1 MPLPTNVST
10 GTVYGLFPLPDGSAA
25 QGAIRFAPG
34 VQYLPD
40 PTAEPW
46 PATILNEAVTGIL
59 DIEGYLCRLDA
70 EGQPGAR
77 GVPLIAGDDPD
88 LSVQGW
94 TWTAHY
100 EFTNTTIKIPS
111 HAFFMPTDGELDL
124 TTIVKVPSSTGVGTD
139 QAAALTATATA
150 AVLQALAYTQD
161 AAASADAAEA
171 VMESA
176 TSSATASKVV
186 IRDSNARAKFADPA
200 AASDAATKGYTD
212 TAVATRAPLVHTH
225 LATDISDSTAVGRAV
240 VKATDAAAAR
250 TAIGAGTSNLAIGT
264 TSTTAMAGDRT
275 FTKTDVGLAN
285 VDNTAD
291 DAKPISALTATAL
304 AGKSDTGHT
313 HSNATSGAVGFM
325 SSTDKSKLDA
335 STSTVTNSALV
346 QRSSGG
352 FVEVKD
358 PTSGTHG
365 ANKTYVD
372 AQVATRAPVKV
383 DTGWLSTT
391 VAITPATNWAVTSY
405 KVRKI
410 DNSLWAEVV
419 LTYSGSTVTV
429 GADGNI
435 TDLLA
440 ATMPAGWYPTA
451 AAADASISQAGTAQW
466 FGTIATDG
474 KLTITHGIPALQL
487 VTATAVTFR
496 YRALTD

>member
-10 GTVYGLFPLPDGSAA
+10 GLVAGRFLLPDGSAA
-25 QGAIRFAPG
+25 QGSIRFTPG

-40 PTAEPW
+40 PTAAPW
-46 PATILNEAVTGIL
+46 PATILNEPRTGIL
-59 DIEGYLCRLDA
+59 DVEGYLCRLDA
-70 EGQPGAR
+70 EGQPGAQ

-100 EFTNTTIKIPS
+100 AFTNATFTIPD
-111 HAFFMPTDGELDL
+111 HAFFLPTDGELDL
-124 TTIVKVPSSTGVGTD
+124 TTIVKVPNSTGVGTA
-139 QAAALTATATA
+139 QAAALAATAQA
-150 AVLQALAYTQD
+150 AAAQALAYTVD
-161 AAASADAAEA
+161 AAASADAAEQ
-171 VMESA
+171 VMLSA

-186 IRDSNARAKFADPA
+186 IRDASGRAKFADPA

-225 LATDISDSTAVGRAV
+225 LAADISDSTTVGRAV

-250 TAIGAGTSNLAIGT
+250 TAIGAGTSSLILGT
-264 TSTTAMAGDRT
+264 TSTTAMAGDKT
-275 FTKTDVGLAN
+275 FTKTDVGLSN

-291 DAKPISALTATAL
+291 TAKPISTATATAL
-304 AGKSDTGHT
+304 AGKR
-313 HSNATSGAVGFM
+313 ATA
-325 SSTDKSKLDA
+325 
-335 STSTVTNSALV
+335 
-346 QRSSGG
+346 
-352 FVEVKD
+352 
-358 PTSGTHG
+358 
-365 ANKTYVD
+365 
-372 AQVATRAPVKV
+372 V

-391 VAITPATNWAVTSY
+391 VTITPATNWAVTTY

-410 DNSLWAEVV
+410 DNALWVEVV

-435 TDLLA
+435 VDLLA
-440 ATMPAGWYPTA
+440 ATMPAGWYPTVA
-451 AAADASISQAGTAQW
+451 LADVSVTQAGTAQW

-487 VTATAVTFR
+487 TSGTAVTFR